1 MNAVV
6 ESTETLSV
14 IERAA
19 LNPAIDVEKLE
30 RLLAMQERILSRNAE
45 TAFNA
50 AMKAAQEAMPKI
62 HRDARNTST
71 DSLYATLESVNRIVV
86 PIYTKQ
92 GFALSFGT
100 ADCPTP
106 GRVRIVCD
114 VAHEQGHSKRYQADI
129 PEDATGL
136 KGNPNKT
143 PTHAYGSSMSYG
155 RRYLTLLIFN
165 VCLTNEDDDGNAAGG
180 MITEDQV
187 AALEAEIIRLGANRA
202 AFIAYMCIEDL
213 NQILACNFEKAMARL
228 HEKGPRPD
236 TSGVDLAIRDRWI
249 NRVVDTLNQ
258 DKDEYGIADDMREIN
273 TELSQFDALY
283 VTVFDELAKR
293 KILTKA
299 NYRRWLSI
307 QRPVNG

>member
-1 MNAVV
+1 
-6 ESTETLSV
+6 
-14 IERAA
+14 
-19 LNPAIDVEKLE
+19 
-30 RLLAMQERILSRNAE
+30 MQERILARNAE

-50 AMKAAQEAMPKI
+50 SMKAAQESMPRIK
-62 HRDARNTST
+62 RDRENTST
-71 DSLYATLESVNRIVV
+71 NSLYATLESVNHVVV
-86 PIYTKQ
+86 PVYTQ
-92 GFALSFGT
+92 HGFALSFGT
-100 ADCPTP
+100 ADCPTA
-106 GRVRIVCD
+106 GRIRIVCD
-114 VAHEQGHSKRYQADI
+114 VVHERGHSKRYQADI

-143 PTHAYGSSMSYG
+143 ATHAYGSSMSYG

-165 VCLTNEDDDGNAAGG
+165 VSLTNEDDDGNTAGG

-187 AALEAEIIRLGANRA
+187 ASLEADIIRLGVNRA
-202 AFIAYMCIEDL
+202 AFIAYMCIDEL
-213 NQILACNFEKAMARL
+213 SQILACNFEKAVARL

-249 NRVVDTLNQ
+249 GRIVDTLNQ

-273 TELSQFDALY
+273 MELSQFDALY

-299 NYRRWLSI
+299 NYRKWLAI
-307 QRPVNG
+307 RRPQQ